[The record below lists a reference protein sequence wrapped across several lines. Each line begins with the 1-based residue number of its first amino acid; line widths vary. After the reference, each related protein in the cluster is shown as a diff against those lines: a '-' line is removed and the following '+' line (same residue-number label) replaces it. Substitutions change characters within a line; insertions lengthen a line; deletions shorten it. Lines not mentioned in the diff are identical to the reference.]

1 VLQVTKQAEMSFVFK
16 ILLTRFVNVCRVVEG
31 DTADA
36 EAFFRKLYKRLFKDE
51 ELDLSLVAP
60 LFEATVIDAHDV
72 VDLILLTAANVS
84 LDADAYGAIYWA
96 AFLLVCVRDLVGKRL
111 MHCMETHGFVS
122 DTDFESA
129 ARRMA
134 EDIRDPTVWDYVQN
148 YTDQLCV
155 ALTQPDQWTIA
166 GVYNS
171 IIDRCRL
178 PEAAAEQ
185 TATMSM
191 MRKLLRKYFSI
202 AKYKARI
209 QSYVTKNIEQTATRT
224 IYLNGSVEPVVLDV
238 QGLVEVGR
246 TPIFSSPLACIDFA
260 LACAQDLFLSPNKAQ
275 PAEWYLC
282 RFQIVKSVEQAS
294 SSSLPAHVTVHA
306 TTHVTA
312 HATKTTTKTMS
323 EETTNNNTRGGFT
336 SIEDR
341 NTVSLLHDMRKA
353 HTRWSDV
360 IEEESAI
367 V

>member
-96 AFLLVCVRDLVGKRL
+96 AFLL
-111 MHCMETHGFVS
+111 